1 MSERFPD
8 CVTMT
13 EHTPAMRVAIVAAE
27 DEVRGIRALYACLL
41 RPGMERVILG
51 VRSVSKGGKRMSE
64 RFLDCVTMTEHTP
77 AKQATILLV
86 EDEERV
92 RGALRSLL
100 QRRGYE
106 VIGVGTVEEA
116 EQCITER
123 GSENIAVIVSDINLH
138 PDSKVLEGYEFFQ
151 RWKAEHPEL
160 PFILISGDHSS
171 WDLPAVRSGTVRFL
185 VKPFNVYDLLAA
197 VRSVLRE

>member
-13 EHTPAMRVAIVAAE
+13 EQTPAMRVAIVALE
-27 DEVRGIRALYACLL
+27 DEVRGIRALYACLR
-41 RPGMERVILG
+41 RPGMKRVIQG
-51 VRSVSKGGKRMSE
+51 VQPVSKGGKKMSE
-64 RFLDCVTMTEHTP
+64 RSMDCLTATDHIP

-86 EDEERV
+86 EDMER
-92 RGALRSLL
+92 ALSALHAFL

-116 EQCITER
+116 EKCITGR

-138 PDSKVLEGYEFFQ
+138 PDSK
-151 RWKAEHPEL
+151 
-160 PFILISGDHSS
+160 
-171 WDLPAVRSGTVRFL
+171 
-185 VKPFNVYDLLAA
+185 
-197 VRSVLRE
+197 

>member
-1 MSERFPD
+1 
-8 CVTMT
+8 
-13 EHTPAMRVAIVAAE
+13 
-27 DEVRGIRALYACLL
+27 
-41 RPGMERVILG
+41 
-51 VRSVSKGGKRMSE
+51 MSE
-64 RFLDCVTMTEHTP
+64 RFLDCATMTEHTP

-92 RGALRSLL
+92 RGALRSFL

-160 PFILISGDHSS
+160 PFILIGGDHSS

>member
-1 MSERFPD
+1 
-8 CVTMT
+8 
-13 EHTPAMRVAIVAAE
+13 
-27 DEVRGIRALYACLL
+27 
-41 RPGMERVILG
+41 
-51 VRSVSKGGKRMSE
+51 
-64 RFLDCVTMTEHTP
+64 MTEHTP